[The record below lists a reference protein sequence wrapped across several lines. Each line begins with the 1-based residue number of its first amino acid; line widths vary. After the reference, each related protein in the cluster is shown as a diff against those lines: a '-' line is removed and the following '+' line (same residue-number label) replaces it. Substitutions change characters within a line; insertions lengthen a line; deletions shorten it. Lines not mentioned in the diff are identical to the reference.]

1 MGTRPGRPRRAC
13 ASSEPLEQCRALSS
27 LVQEFGEKLNPWT
40 VRTLAHQAV
49 FGRNADARRKQS
61 LLLKV
66 GTSETGPSEEL
77 QSTTLHSINRAAC
90 EIKSQKRRDRH
101 AILDQELSDIAGL
114 TALLR
119 NDLVASVTVPRPVR
133 PMLHGR
139 KRSAPPNGLRGF
151 TDIRCEPQH
160 FSPEMPALDGASVVM
175 GIVDYGCDYAHPA
188 LRDGN
193 GTRLLALWDQNA
205 PAGGFSVDANP
216 FHPFQFDYGKQYE
229 RADIQGWLSGTVPS
243 PYDPHASYFTADPEW
258 GAHGTYVASIAA
270 GTPLDNIGIIESR
283 DGSLAP
289 ARATSLSFRGVAP
302 ASPLI
307 FVQLGITSAD
317 WADNVRGSPMFRQ
330 YSDIRKLIDAINY
343 IYAKAI
349 ELKVRRQQKIDGV
362 VVNLS
367 VGTWGGAHDGHSTAE
382 RAIDELVAEV
392 NARPDLPPLAV
403 VVGAGN
409 AGQLW
414 NHDTRTISPGGSAD
428 LRWRMM
434 NGDTTPNELEIWYK
448 SADPSQLAQVEIAP
462 PGADLDDPAAPRF
475 VLPPTA
481 DVTTLEIG
489 GEPAGFAMH
498 VRGQN
503 GRPNHVDLVV
513 DPRAGATQLDP
524 GNPWVRAV
532 WTLRIKTSAG
542 AGETIAHSWIERDD
556 IDDAL
561 ISSFQGLVYRLD
573 PYEPVIDPL
582 STLSSLSCGRETIVV
597 GGYSQARLSPSR
609 TDAWYASSYGPAP
622 WERNGNESMPDIS
635 APAHNVLG
643 AASKTGAFFAQSGTS
658 AAAPHAAGAV
668 ALFLQAAARDGWR
681 PTTDDIRRCLQDAAR
696 ARRQQTMTNWP
707 AGADW
712 DPQRGFGPLDV
723 AGFLAQ
729 RPGLS

>member
-1 MGTRPGRPRRAC
+1 MGTSPTRPRVC
-13 ASSEPLEQCRALSS
+13 LSGEPLEQCRALSS
-27 LVQEFGEKLNPWT
+27 LVQKFSEKLNPWT
-40 VRTLAHQAV
+40 VRTLAHQAI
-49 FGRNADARRKQS
+49 FGRASDAPSKQA

-66 GTSETGPSEEL
+66 GTSETAPDEGL
-77 QSTTLHSINRAAC
+77 QPTTLHSISRDIC
-90 EIKSQKRRDRH
+90 EIKSQMRRDQH
-101 AILDQELSDIAGL
+101 AILDQELNDIGSLA
-114 TALLR
+114 ALLD

-139 KRSAPPNGLRGF
+139 RRSAPPNGLRGF
-151 TDIRCEPQH
+151 TDICCEPQH
-160 FSPEMPALDGASVVM
+160 FPPAMPALDGASIVM
-175 GIVDYGCDYAHPA
+175 GIVDYGCDYSHPA
-188 LRDGN
+188 LRN
-193 GTRLLALWDQNA
+193 EAGTRLLALWDQNA
-205 PAGGFSVDANP
+205 PVAGGFSVDASP

-229 RADIQGWLSGTVPS
+229 RADIQDWLSGAVPP
-243 PYDPHASYFTADPEW
+243 PYDPHANYFTTDPEW

-270 GTPLDNIGIIESR
+270 GTPLENIGIIESP

-289 ARATSLSFRGVAP
+289 PKATTFGFRGVAP

-317 WADNVRGSPMFRQ
+317 WTDNVRGAPMFRQ

-349 ELKVRRQQKIDGV
+349 ELKFRRQEKIDGV

-382 RAIDELVAEV
+382 QAIDELVAEV

-414 NHDTRTISPGGSAD
+414 NHEARTIPPGGSAD

-434 NGDTTPNELEIWYK
+434 NGDVTPNELEIWYK
-448 SADPSQLAQVEIAP
+448 SADPGQLAQVEIAL
-462 PGADLDDPAAPRF
+462 PGSDLDDPAAPRF

-481 DVTTLEIG
+481 DVITLEIG
-489 GEPAGFAMH
+489 GQPAGFAMH

-503 GRPNHVDLVV
+503 GRPNHVDLAV
-513 DPRAGATQLDP
+513 DPRAGISQVDP
-524 GNPWVRAV
+524 NHLWVRAV
-532 WTLRIKTSAG
+532 WTVRIKTSST
-542 AGETIAHSWIERDD
+542 AGETILHSWIERDD
-556 IDDAL
+556 VDDAI
-561 ISSFQGLVYRLD
+561 ISSFQGLIYRLD
-573 PYEPVIDPL
+573 PYEPAIDPL

-622 WERNGNESMPDIS
+622 WERSGNEAMPDIS

-658 AAAPHAAGAV
+658 AAAPHVAGAV

-681 PTTDDIRRCLQDAAR
+681 PATDDIRRCLQDAAR
-696 ARRQQTMTNWP
+696 TRRRQTMTNWP
-707 AGADW
+707 ANADW

-723 AGFLAQ
+723 AGFIAL